1 MATFGSIASANP
13 NVLFDPARA
22 MGAAQQYKQNE
33 LLMQHRQQDQQ
44 AQTFERDATARIS
57 LARQMA
63 DLPDDVLATEW
74 GPAVQRLQ
82 AAGLGQGIN
91 PSKPP
96 PRERLRQIAAS
107 DLTTFQRLQIDEQR
121 RQTEALGGLAT
132 GGGAPA
138 QASVPSVPGAAP
150 GAAPAAP
157 AGGGGQAPAGAP
169 VRPFVAQNLPEGVD
183 VETDQLVRTVLGEA
197 GGEDDRGQMAV
208 VGVIGN
214 RAKQSGMDTT
224 GVIFAPKQFEPWNNP
239 QVRARLEA
247 IDPASPA
254 YQRALANV
262 RKVRSGLEPDPTGG
276 ATHFYSPTAQA
287 GLGRPP
293 PSWDNGKGVDL
304 GRHRFFSLGYGPG
317 SGAPGAPPGQ
327 QQAGVPA
334 PQPTPPGGVAA
345 RTPGATDMAGP
356 GVPQNQP
363 QRAPGYTDPRT
374 LGLPE
379 QDDPSLFAPVAA
391 PPQQVAAVPQAPAAP
406 VAAPSQNALAPP
418 VQSPQQALPSAPADA
433 PPTIAGEP
441 INPRSGFTATQE
453 RDLIQLRRRGA
464 SPEEFQREQM
474 KVRQHNQTVLAQER
488 NQPLVPVPQPD
499 GSTKFVPRAQ
509 AVGMVGAPAPDNTL
523 VEVSQPDGSK
533 RFVRRSEAAGQTSAA
548 PPTVDTFGRANTLRD
563 EHKSLTGEFRN
574 VQTAWTNIQQA
585 SKSNTGAGDMAM
597 LYSFIKLLDP
607 NTGVKDAEY
616 QAAALSGS
624 YGERIQ
630 GAFQRALTGERLPDS
645 LRQAF
650 VAEAKTLYTTQR
662 RGYDHVS
669 KQYRDMA
676 VRHGLKPEDV
686 VPDYVTPG
694 DAAGAGGGSTLPPL
708 PPGSKLVVK

>member
-82 AAGLGQGIN
+82 AAGLGQGID

-356 GVPQNQP
+356 GVPRQ
-363 QRAPGYTDPRT
+363 GYEDPRT

-379 QDDPSLFAPVAA
+379 QDSPALFALPPAAAAA
-391 PPQQVAAVPQAPAAP
+391 PPQQVAAAPPAQPAPAVSPQNPLAPAPQQAPASAGPAP
-406 VAAPSQNALAPP
+406 DQLLAQAADLRNRAARAA
-418 VQSPQQALPSAPADA
+418 ALPSTQAAATSRALLAQAEAIERRLSVGADDA
-433 PPTIAGEP
+433 RADRALAAAEARRVDEQKRQEGKDTTTQTAAQQQRLATITQQEGPHLERLASASGIIANGERLLGL
-441 INPRSGFTATQE
+441 IESGKIEFGGVVTQGVARARNATGYSNESSRNFADLE
-453 RDLIQLRRRGA
+453 RHVTESVNA
-464 SPEEFQREQM
+464 
-474 KVRQHNQTVLAQER
+474 VLAQ
-488 NQPLVPVPQPD
+488 
-499 GSTKFVPRAQ
+499 
-509 AVGMVGAPAPDNTL
+509 
-523 VEVSQPDGSK
+523 
-533 RFVRRSEAAGQTSAA
+533 AAGPQTDQDA
-548 PPTVDTFGRANTLRD
+548 TRARDQILSNLNDKEAVKRGLR
-563 EHKSLTGEFRN
+563 SLNGAMERAR
-574 VQTAWTNIQQA
+574 QIATA
-585 SKSNTGAGDMAM
+585 
-597 LYSFIKLLDP
+597 
-607 NTGVKDAEY
+607 
-616 QAAALSGS
+616 
-624 YGERIQ
+624 RIQ
-630 GAFQRALTGERLPDS
+630 GRRRELSLP
-645 LRQAF
+645 
-650 VAEAKTLYTTQR
+650 EADLAPYTNLPPNVTED
-662 RGYDHVS
+662 G
-669 KQYRDMA
+669 
-676 VRHGLKPEDV
+676 GGGGKP
-686 VPDYVTPG
+686 TP
-694 DAAGAGGGSTLPPL
+694 AGGRPPL
-708 PPGSKLVVK
+708 SSYER